1 MYFKIEILTFIRL
14 AFVFLGLQF
23 TLIAQAETHSKLTPE
38 TFWIEDMTW
47 IELQQ
52 HTANGFKSVILPTG
66 GVEQNGPF
74 IALGK
79 HNKVISY
86 VAEQLAKSKGNTL
99 IAPVWGIVPQGSLS
113 KPTGN
118 MLYPGTLALS
128 VSNFEAAI
136 DDVIIS
142 LAYSGFSKIYLI
154 GDHGLS
160 QQPLLRCA
168 ERMTSVLKS
177 AGVKV
182 MLLSKYYNE
191 ALEVNYLERAGL
203 PINVQGSHA
212 GISDTSQILAIYPE
226 HVRSDFMKSQ
236 TELNI
241 TDLGAS
247 GKPNLSNSKIGSD
260 IINMRIRAALDQ
272 MND

>member
-1 MYFKIEILTFIRL
+1 
-14 AFVFLGLQF
+14 
-23 TLIAQAETHSKLTPE
+23 
-38 TFWIEDMTW
+38 
-47 IELQQ
+47 
-52 HTANGFKSVILPTG
+52 
-66 GVEQNGPF
+66 
-74 IALGK
+74 
-79 HNKVISY
+79 
-86 VAEQLAKSKGNTL
+86 
-99 IAPVWGIVPQGSLS
+99 
-113 KPTGN
+113 
-118 MLYPGTLALS
+118 
-128 VSNFEAAI
+128 
-136 DDVIIS
+136 
-142 LAYSGFSKIYLI
+142 
-154 GDHGLS
+154 
-160 QQPLLRCA
+160 
-168 ERMTSVLKS
+168 
-177 AGVKV
+177 

-260 IINMRIRAALDQ
+260 IIHMRIRAALDQ